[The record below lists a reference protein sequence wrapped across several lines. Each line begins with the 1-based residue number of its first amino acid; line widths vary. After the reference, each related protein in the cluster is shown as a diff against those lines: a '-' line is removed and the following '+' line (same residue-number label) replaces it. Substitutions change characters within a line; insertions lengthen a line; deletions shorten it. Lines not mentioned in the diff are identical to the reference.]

1 MPNKITYDDFS
12 MRGLSQAFCEHFN
25 VAMVNGGVQVN
36 NEVGQMNLQALTL
49 PGEMEVL
56 FFEYDYKQDFCYDHA
71 IENEQH
77 FALWI
82 DCCQTS
88 LQQITI
94 NNQHIEKLGPQQNY
108 AYLMST
114 VFPYSQL
121 RTKGT
126 KGKSLI
132 IFIPIYYL
140 EKFLQTNEQESILAK
155 FYALQNNRDSFIQ
168 LGEEEVKKIG
178 SFFYQWYSNK
188 NIFSITKYTYQLI
201 EWYFTKLNNSL
212 SLVGNENKLSP
223 KQAVNLYLL
232 QKHIN
237 DSLSLP
243 HLDLSVLNEAITISI
258 NDLRKLFEKVHRKS
272 IFEYFKESK
281 IANAMKLVAS
291 TNKNISEIAY
301 EFGYANP
308 SNFSASFKKYYNIT
322 PQDYRK
328 QLIIK

>member
-1 MPNKITYDDFS
+1 MPNKLTYNDFS
-12 MRGLSQAFCEHFN
+12 MQGLAKAFCEHFN
-25 VAMVNGGVQVN
+25 VSMLDGAVKVD
-36 NEVGQMNLQALTL
+36 NEVGEMKLQALTL

-56 FFEYDYKQDFCYDHA
+56 FFEYDYKEDFFYDHT

-82 DCCQTS
+82 DCCETT
-88 LQQITI
+88 LQQII
-94 NNQHIEKLGPQQNY
+94 IDKKYIEKVGPQQNY

-114 VFPYSQL
+114 IFPYTQV

-132 IFIPIYYL
+132 IFIPVYYL
-140 EKFLQTNEQESILAK
+140 AKFLQTHEQESILAK
-155 FYALQNNRDSFIQ
+155 FYALQNNRDSLIQ
-168 LGEEEVKKIG
+168 HGEEEVKKVD

-212 SLVGNENKLSP
+212 SLIGNENKLSP
-223 KQAVNLYLL
+223 QQAVNLYML

-243 HLDLSVLNEAITISI
+243 NLDLSGLNEAITISI
-258 NDLRKLFEKVHRKS
+258 NDLKKIFEKVHGKS
-272 IFEYFKESK
+272 IFEYFRESK
-281 IANAMKLVAS
+281 ITNAMKLVAN